1 VFTIIIELN
10 YNILLYYSIANMQFA
25 NLYPSKRSTV
35 ITFYSGAFSAS
46 AVVFVVLKYLFEFGV
61 SYFMVTLFLALASL
75 LMFPFTFFILPSDRI
90 REEPEEKNTCSSL
103 SIFKREKLRSS
114 LSIITPVTLEKFT
127 LFCETSPYFARKSF
141 LNDENM
147 NNKNSVNING
157 ANNTYLND
165 KNVFWIKDQNHAQ
178 VLSTSSTNSV
188 PPLRIS
194 LGSLAFNLHQWW
206 FSWLITYMV
215 MYVGSMNLWLE
226 RVTTD
231 LRVASNFAKIY
242 GIAQIIGLVLAPI
255 AGVFMDFNVRKADKE
270 TDPFKRKLKRVQ
282 AGFWPLLITTI
293 TLTACLICRFFDN
306 EIAIYVSIAFM
317 TAFRSFLIAVGTA
330 YLRIR

>member
-1 VFTIIIELN
+1 
-10 YNILLYYSIANMQFA
+10 MQFA

-90 REEPEEKNTCSSL
+90 REEPEEKNTCNSL

-127 LFCETSPYFARKSF
+127 LMTSPYFARKSF
-141 LNDENM
+141 LKDENM
-147 NNKNSVNING
+147 NSVNING
-157 ANNTYLND
+157 ANNTNLNE
-165 KNVFWIKDQNHAQ
+165 KNVFWIKDQNNAQ
-178 VLSTSSTNSV
+178 VSSPSSSI

-255 AGVFMDFNVRKADKE
+255 AGVFMDFNVKKADKE
-270 TDPFKRKLKRVQ
+270 IDPFKRKLKRVQ

-293 TLTACLICRFFDN
+293 TLTACLICRFFDSQ
-306 EIAIYVSIAFM
+306 IAIYVSIAFM

>member
-1 VFTIIIELN
+1 
-10 YNILLYYSIANMQFA
+10 MQFA

-46 AVVFVVLKYLFEFGV
+46 AVVFVLLKYLFEFGI
-61 SYFMVTLFLALASL
+61 SYFMVTLFLVLASL

-90 REEPEEKNTCSSL
+90 REEPEEKNTCNSL

-127 LFCETSPYFARKSF
+127 LMTSPYFTRKII

-147 NNKNSVNING
+147 NNKNSVNNNG
-157 ANNTYLND
+157 VNNAHLND
-165 KNVFWIKDQNHAQ
+165 KNISWIKDQNPAQ
-178 VLSTSSTNSV
+178 VLSKSCANSV

-215 MYVGSMNLWLE
+215 MYVGSMNLWLQ

-242 GIAQIIGLVLAPI
+242 GIAQIIGLILAPI
-255 AGVFMDFNVRKADKE
+255 AGVFMDFYVMKADKE

-317 TAFRSFLIAVGTA
+317 TAFRSFLVAVGTA